1 MSSGLGEKCWHLLFV
16 VGRMGLESKGAG
28 VRDAWRTGE
37 QEEEERR
44 ETELRE
50 GLGSDVERKS
60 AQSNIRYSHLRAGIT
75 DYIRTGCLGTRN
87 QLMYEHTIVSE

>member
-28 VRDAWRTGE
+28 VRDARRTGE

-50 GLGSDVERKS
+50 GLGSDVCTEQHKVFPSQSWDHGLHQNRVPWNTES
-60 AQSNIRYSHLRAGIT
+60 AY
-75 DYIRTGCLGTRN
+75 
-87 QLMYEHTIVSE
+87 V

>member
-1 MSSGLGEKCWHLLFV
+1 MHGEPVSKKRKKEGKPSSGKDWD
-16 VGRMGLESKGAG
+16 RM
-28 VRDAWRTGE
+28 
-37 QEEEERR
+37 
-44 ETELRE
+44 
-50 GLGSDVERKS
+50 S